1 MSHPIDSIGP
11 TDGEPDRESSAGE
24 FSAWGM
30 RRRLP
35 SELRHKLAL
44 TWPGDV
50 SDSTGIPESTL
61 KALRVLGDHPRLYA
75 IGRKLFTTPDDSREW
90 IARHEVEPGHALR
103 PATIPRGTKLARS
116 TVAAE

>member
-11 TDGEPDRESSAGE
+11 TDSEPDRESSLAE

-35 SELRHKLAL
+35 SELVHKLAL
-44 TWPGDV
+44 RWPEDV

-61 KALRVLGDHPRLYA
+61 KAQRGLGDHPRLYG
-75 IGRKLFTTPDDSREW
+75 IGRKLFTTHDDLREW
-90 IARHEVEPGHALR
+90 IARHELEPGQLIR
-103 PATIPRGTKLARS
+103 PATIPRGSKRHR
-116 TVAAE
+116 AEVSA